1 MIRLNL
7 LKLIQIL
14 EKDSGRKISLKEV
27 ADESKCD
34 RNALSRLVNHPDVVP
49 TAGII
54 DKLVQ
59 YFFLAR
65 KAVLEETAPK
75 KGRINEKWLMD
86 SILRSFISVYPD
98 TKEYWDVLP
107 DEIQLNPNETS
118 IETLWSIYERLKQP
132 PVESESRNPEFKNK
146 ADSIITKLEAARDN
160 VRGGTVQLDLS
171 IEECNLIH
179 RFLPDVLLKAFAES
193 RSVQK
198 EEAETPEDKRTR
210 GRPKKG

>member
-7 LKLIQIL
+7 LKLMQIL

-34 RNALSRLVNHPDVVP
+34 RNALSRLINHPDVVP

-86 SILRSFISVYPD
+86 SVLRSFISVYPD
-98 TKEYWDVLP
+98 SQEYWDILP
-107 DEIQLNPNETS
+107 DEVQLNPNETS
-118 IETLWSIYERLKQP
+118 IETLWSIYERLKKP
-132 PVESESRNPEFKNK
+132 PTESDFPSNEFKNK
-146 ADSIITKLEAARDN
+146 ANRIIAKLETAREQVSGDT
-160 VRGGTVQLDLS
+160 VRLELS
-171 IEECNLIH
+171 VDECNLIH
-179 RFLPDVLLKAFAES
+179 RFLPSVLLMSNVESRNEQKNSAES
-193 RSVQK
+193 DPKRS
-198 EEAETPEDKRTR
+198 R

>member
-7 LKLIQIL
+7 LKLMQIL
-14 EKDSGRKISLKEV
+14 EKDCGRKISLKEV

-34 RNALSRLVNHPDVVP
+34 RNALSRLINHPDVVP

-65 KAVLEETAPK
+65 KEVLEKNSPK

-98 TKEYWDVLP
+98 SKEYWDILP

-132 PVESESRNPEFKNK
+132 SVEPEAPNNEFKNK
-146 ADSIITKLEAARDN
+146 ADSIIAKLEAAREH
-160 VRGGTVQLDLS
+160 VTGGAVKLELS
-171 IEECNLIH
+171 VEECNLIH
-179 RFLPDVLLKAFAES
+179 RFLPTVLLKAFTES
-193 RSVQK
+193 RGAQK
-198 EEAETPEDKRTR
+198 EEVEEAEEKKSR
-210 GRPKKG
+210 GRPRKS